1 MQEFNPLYLHPH
13 KYNQWARVPRGP
25 VAAAVGAF
33 LFGSSGVLAATTIA
47 GVSLATIGGFLV
59 TTAITSWALSALA
72 PKPPGTSSQTLGNVK
87 EAVGDF
93 DIVYGEVRKGGTIT
107 FMETSDRYGWKTFK
121 DDFLHIIIVLA
132 GHEVAEIG
140 DIYFN
145 DEKVTIDAD
154 GFVTGDRWKSY
165 ARVKKHLGS
174 PNQLADPDLVAE
186 TSVDSNFRGRGIAYL
201 YVRLDWDK
209 DVFANGTPI
218 ITAMVKGR
226 KVYDPRSG
234 NTVWTDNAALCIRDY
249 LEQPFGLNSIES
261 PSSLGSS
268 DWATAA
274 NVSDTL
280 IVKKDGSSEKRFTL
294 NGVVST
300 ANTPRTN
307 LQNMLTSCGGTLFWG
322 QGQWQ
327 FKAGYFPSGPYV
339 SFNADDLRSGISL
352 VTKNS
357 RKENF
362 NAVTGTFLDKKQG
375 YIEVDYPKVESA
387 VFLQR
392 DNNQT
397 NTLDMS
403 LPYTTSSSAAQRL
416 AKMAMF
422 RSREEII
429 ISADFGLKAAKVK
442 VGDVVQF
449 TFDRYGFN
457 NKYFEVVSWK
467 PTTDSGELKI
477 NLILRETSAAAY
489 DWNAEEKD
497 ILSNNTNLPDPT
509 SGLTITNLSV
519 TNRQTLQSDGSLLGE
534 VVLAWD
540 AADSA
545 FIDKYVVQWKKS
557 GDISWSATETD
568 ETSIVIPSVKSGVPH
583 DYRIKAVN
591 FAGFSGPWEQLTATV
606 DGKQVP
612 PGIPTNLQTKNSYR
626 AVEVTWVNPTDRDLN
641 HIEIWGGATSN
652 VSNATLLGKSGGTKF
667 IFNMEPMEEKWFFVR
682 AVDNSNNKSSFT
694 TGKKGTALFID
705 QSDVNI
711 NVDQLLE
718 DAGLSAVEVL
728 PNLPTSGNFD
738 GRTVYNTDDRQLYIY
753 DSVTGTWKP
762 AVEPFNPDDLV
773 LDRGNFPPDL
783 KPVEVL
789 TSLPTTGN
797 YEGRVVMLLSD
808 GKIYRYSNG
817 SFTAAVPAVD
827 ITGQITS
834 GQIAN
839 NAITETKISGD
850 AISTPKLKTNAI
862 TSDKI
867 AANAITSDKITANA
881 ITTGKIAAG
890 AISTDK
896 LAANSVVASKMAITD
911 FNNLVPDDQ
920 MIDRDAWIVSAP
932 ANNVT
937 HNPNTTS
944 SSVISSRGV
953 FNIAS
958 GGAEA
963 TTIYSGRSSCTAG
976 DEFYFSTEIWSGA
989 LADVRVAIQ
998 FLNKDNTQ
1006 AGAKITNMGNQLGL
1020 RKVEE
1025 YAVAPAGAIEVR
1037 LYYFVPA
1044 NGYGGGNITVGAP
1057 VIRMR
1062 NKGELIVD
1070 GAITANKI
1078 ASNSVNTNH
1087 LVANAVTAGIIA
1099 AGAVSASAIQAG
1111 AVTADKISVNSLSA
1125 ISANLGTIEV
1135 DTAHIKNLSVGTDKI
1150 DFEAVSQWGW
1160 AKANVLQWKSTVSEV
1175 TKDILSVT
1183 INVPNSGTVL
1193 ILASGQFD
1201 DLGYIS
1207 TQLMHNTTV
1216 LEHMDDLSGRVTI
1229 MSTANVGAGNNTF
1242 KLRFWADGP
1251 NKDGRVS
1258 VPRLAVVVMKR

>member
-1 MQEFNPLYLHPH
+1 MTFDELWGRNTP
-13 KYNQWARVPRGP
+13 NSWARVPRGP
-25 VAAAVGAF
+25 AAVAVGAF

-72 PKPPGTSSQTLGNVK
+72 PKPPGTSGQTLGNVK

-107 FMETSDRYGWKTFK
+107 FMETSDRYGWKTFE
-121 DDFLHIIIVLA
+121 DDYLHMIIVLA

-140 DIYFN
+140 DVYFN
-145 DEKVTIDAD
+145 DEKVTIDAG
-154 GFVTGDRWKSY
+154 GFVTGERWKSL

-234 NTVWTDNAALCIRDY
+234 STVWTDNAALCIRDY

-268 DWATAA
+268 DWVTAA

-280 IVKKDGSSEKRFTL
+280 IVKKDSSSEKRFTL

-307 LQNMLTSCGGTLFWG
+307 LQYMLTSCGGTLFWG

-375 YIEVDYPKVESA
+375 YIEVDYPKVEST
-387 VFLQR
+387 VFLRR

-509 SGLTITNLSV
+509 SGLIITNLSV

-534 VVLAWD
+534 VVLAWG

-557 GDISWSATETD
+557 SDISWSATETD
-568 ETSIVIPSVKSGVPH
+568 EISIVIPSVKSGVLH
-583 DYRIKAVN
+583 DYRVKAVN

-641 HIEIWGGATSN
+641 HIEIWGGVTSN

-682 AVDNSNNKSSFT
+682 AVDNSDNKSPFT

-728 PNLPTSGNFD
+728 PSLPTSGNFD

-753 DSVTGTWKP
+753 DGVTGTWKP

-773 LDRGNFPPDL
+773 LDMGNFPADL
-783 KPVEVL
+783 KPIEVL
-789 TSLPTTGN
+789 PSLPTTGN

-808 GKIYRYSNG
+808 GKIYRYKSG

-834 GQIAN
+834 GQVAN
-839 NAITETKISGD
+839 SAITETKISND
-850 AISTPKLKTNAI
+850 AISTPKLKTDAI

-867 AANAITSDKITANA
+867 AANAITSDKIIANAITAGLISAGAVTATAIAANTITAGKMVADSITSRELRANSVTTNHITANA
-881 ITTGKIAAG
+881 ITAG
-890 AISTDK
+890 LIS
-896 LAANSVVASKMAITD
+896 
-911 FNNLVPDDQ
+911 
-920 MIDRDAWIVSAP
+920 
-932 ANNVT
+932 
-937 HNPNTTS
+937 
-944 SSVISSRGV
+944 
-953 FNIAS
+953 
-958 GGAEA
+958 
-963 TTIYSGRSSCTAG
+963 
-976 DEFYFSTEIWSGA
+976 
-989 LADVRVAIQ
+989 
-998 FLNKDNTQ
+998 
-1006 AGAKITNMGNQLGL
+1006 
-1020 RKVEE
+1020 
-1025 YAVAPAGAIEVR
+1025 
-1037 LYYFVPA
+1037 
-1044 NGYGGGNITVGAP
+1044 
-1057 VIRMR
+1057 
-1062 NKGELIVD
+1062 
-1070 GAITANKI
+1070 
-1078 ASNSVNTNH
+1078 
-1087 LVANAVTAGIIA
+1087 
-1099 AGAVSASAIQAG
+1099 AGAVNATAIAAG
-1111 AVTADKISVNSLSA
+1111 AVTADKINVNSLSA
-1125 ISANLGTIEV
+1125 ISANLGSIQVGSANIADGAIGSAKISNIIQSDNFVAGPSGTGWRIRKDGVAEFNNVIIRRTIQ
-1135 DTAHIKNLSVGTDKI
+1135 A
-1150 DFEAVSQWGW
+1150 A
-1160 AKANVLQWKSTVSEV
+1160 
-1175 TKDILSVT
+1175 
-1183 INVPNSGTVL
+1183 SGTVNV
-1193 ILASGQFD
+1193 GTFTPTTQYVV
-1201 DLGYIS
+1201 DLGNGTIGIATGNS
-1207 TQLMHNTTV
+1207 V
-1216 LEHMDDLSGRVTI
+1216 DLSNGPGFAQEVLTTPIPINEWQGTNKTYIATVGMTGTVNTNDPDNCYWGWEAQVLPLTKWSGNQSLRLRLTFWSKKV
-1229 MSTANVGAGNNTF
+1229 NV
-1242 KLRFWADGP
+1242 
-1251 NKDGRVS
+1251 VS
-1258 VPRLAVVVMKR
+1258 NCVLTWKIYEVS